1 MATRELTDQAAGEI
15 AEQLEGLEI
24 AIQDIGSN
32 SLYDQATLALAEI
45 RRLLGFPA

>member
-1 MATRELTDQAAGEI
+1 MVTREITDEQAGEI
-15 AEQLEGLEI
+15 AEQLQGLEI

-32 SLYDQATLALAEI
+32 HLYGQAVDALSEI